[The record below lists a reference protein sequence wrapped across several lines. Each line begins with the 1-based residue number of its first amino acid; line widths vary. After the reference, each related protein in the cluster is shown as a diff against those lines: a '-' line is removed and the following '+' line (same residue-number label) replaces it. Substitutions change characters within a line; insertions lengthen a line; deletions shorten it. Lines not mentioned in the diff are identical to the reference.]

1 MFREYRS
8 SQNKKAVVGRL
19 FGRPKAAQQAQAQQA
34 QAQAQHAT
42 GPGKRGSTTL
52 AATVTGVL
60 VAQGDPH
67 QREVCALE
75 GAASRCGRIDAAKS
89 KAKTRGQ
96 DQAKLGTAAAAI
108 DAAAPDSAA
117 VADEEMTTCR
127 QIRALGQTVD
137 VTRQRS
143 SNKDQHGSDRRRWQQ
158 RYGLFLIYLLISAL
172 ALALAREGANATR
185 ETKATGCATD
195 TRSKATTSGY
205 NVLRTRRGDERAT
218 CGRVESRP
226 KASGRGAR
234 RDMDLAEAVEA
245 QREQRLKCREEV
257 RVITGAL
264 AESGRARPWRRRE
277 GGGGGGG
284 SGGGGVAASG
294 WWRWRWRR
302 RRRGMRAKHWG
313 RLVLET
319 SRRSQSSRQ

>member
-8 SQNKKAVVGRL
+8 SGMNQRAWGGYLAGRRRYAKG
-19 FGRPKAAQQAQAQQA
+19 GRRYAAQQA

-127 QIRALGQTVD
+127 QIRALGQT
-137 VTRQRS
+137 S
-143 SNKDQHGSDRRRWQQ
+143 SNKDQHGSNRRRWQQ

-185 ETKATGCATD
+185 RKPRDAQR
-195 TRSKATTSGY
+195 TRGPKRRRLY
-205 NVLRTRRGDERAT
+205 VLRTRRGDERAT

-277 GGGGGGG
+277 GGGGG

>member
-8 SQNKKAVVGRL
+8 SGMNQRACRTRRRSWGGYLAGRRRYAKG
-19 FGRPKAAQQAQAQQA
+19 GRRYAQAQA

-137 VTRQRS
+137 VTRQRVAGR
-143 SNKDQHGSDRRRWQQ
+143 KRAPQARVMTMMMTTTMTRQ
-158 RYGLFLIYLLISAL
+158 RQKKPF
-172 ALALAREGANATR
+172 E
-185 ETKATGCATD
+185 
-195 TRSKATTSGY
+195 
-205 NVLRTRRGDERAT
+205 
-218 CGRVESRP
+218 
-226 KASGRGAR
+226 
-234 RDMDLAEAVEA
+234 
-245 QREQRLKCREEV
+245 
-257 RVITGAL
+257 
-264 AESGRARPWRRRE
+264 
-277 GGGGGGG
+277 
-284 SGGGGVAASG
+284 
-294 WWRWRWRR
+294 
-302 RRRGMRAKHWG
+302 
-313 RLVLET
+313 
-319 SRRSQSSRQ
+319 